1 MKYALLAVLFLAVS
15 ALAGCQQVGGLLA
28 RTGSPPP
35 GTRPLEDIQSI
46 GDLQTRFQADV
57 GKPRLVL
64 LVSPT

>member
-1 MKYALLAVLFLAVS
+1 MKYALVAVLLLAVS
-15 ALAGCQQVGGLLA
+15 VLAGCQQVGGLLT
-28 RTGSPPP
+28 RTGAPAP
-35 GTRPLEDIQSI
+35 GTRPLEDIQSV

>member
-1 MKYALLAVLFLAVS
+1 MKHVVVAVLLLVVS
-15 ALAGCQQVGGLLA
+15 VLAGCHQVGGLLT
-28 RTGSPPP
+28 RTASPAS

>member
-1 MKYALLAVLFLAVS
+1 MKYAVIAVLLLAVS
-15 ALAGCQQVGGLLA
+15 ALTGCHQVGGLLT
-28 RTGSPPP
+28 RTESPAP
-35 GTRPLEDIQSI
+35 GTRPLEDIQSV